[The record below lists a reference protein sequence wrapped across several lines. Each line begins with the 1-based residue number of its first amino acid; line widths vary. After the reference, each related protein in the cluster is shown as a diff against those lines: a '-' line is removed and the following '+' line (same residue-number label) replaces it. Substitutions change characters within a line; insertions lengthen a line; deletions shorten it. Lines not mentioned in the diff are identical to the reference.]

1 MIEMQEIEYNSI
13 EYNGT
18 DVVYAC
24 YLSGKELT
32 IGELDILTSILYAS
46 DE

>member
-1 MIEMQEIEYNSI
+1 MIEMQEIEYDSI

-18 DVVYAC
+18 DVAYAS